1 MFIYSFLMV
10 FQFALAEPA
19 PDMSTNKAQPKVED
33 QIDGGV
39 GEPPVL
45 EPPSALEVER
55 RTYDLSKE
63 LRCPVCQGLSVAD
76 SRSDAAVAMKMRIQ
90 ELVEQGYS
98 DDQIVN
104 YFIGRY
110 GEWAL
115 LKPKYEHR
123 FVWIAPIVVSIFGFA
138 FVGWRINRSREGM
151 RSDVRIKSSPT
162 EEDQQSST
170 GESQNEDSNEQR
182 KSYREQL
189 LRELEE

>member
-1 MFIYSFLMV
+1 MVIYIFFMT
-10 FQFALAEPA
+10 FQFALADPVS
-19 PDMSTNKAQPKVED
+19 DMSVQKEQSSM
-33 QIDGGV
+33 DGGV
-39 GEPPVL
+39 GEPPAL
-45 EPPSALEVER
+45 EPPSKLEVER
-55 RTYDLSKE
+55 RTYDLSKI

-98 DDQIVN
+98 DDQITN

-123 FVWIAPIVVSIFGFA
+123 FVWIAPIVASLFGLG
-138 FVGWRINRSREGM
+138 FVGWRINRSRGNEK
-151 RSDVRIKSSPT
+151 SEARIK
-162 EEDQQSST
+162 ESST
-170 GESQNEDSNEQR
+170 EGERKSLMDESCNVESKEQR

-189 LRELEE
+189 LRELED

>member
-1 MFIYSFLMV
+1 M
-10 FQFALAEPA
+10 
-19 PDMSTNKAQPKVED
+19 
-33 QIDGGV
+33 
-39 GEPPVL
+39 
-45 EPPSALEVER
+45 
-55 RTYDLSKE
+55 
-63 LRCPVCQGLSVAD
+63 AD

-151 RSDVRIKSSPT
+151 RSDVKIKSSPT
-162 EEDQQSST
+162 EEPKIF
-170 GESQNEDSNEQR
+170 NR
-182 KSYREQL
+182 
-189 LRELEE
+189 